1 MSLQDELRRRAWGD
15 ETASF
20 YKERAFGTRTGFGRH
35 PAILVVD
42 MQVALDDPAYRI
54 GADQTPAVEAIAT
67 LLRSARARSVPIV
80 YVRTGYR
87 PDFRDSGMFGRKIPS
102 LADLQV
108 GTPGYEIDP
117 RLAPQDDD
125 LIVEKKYPSAF
136 FQTNLASLLVA
147 AGVDTVIL
155 TGCSTSGCIRAAA
168 VDAVSS
174 GYHLVVPVECVSDR
188 AEGPHWAN
196 LFDIDAKYGDVMALA
211 EVLDALGRLDD
222 DPASR
227 RQAAAAAR
235 SA

>member
-1 MSLQDELRRRAWGD
+1 MSIQDELQRRAWGE

-20 YKERAFGTRTGFGRH
+20 YQQRGLGARTGFGRH

-54 GADQTPAVEAIAT
+54 GADQTPAVEAIAS
-67 LLRSARARSVPIV
+67 LLRRARELAVPIV

-87 PDFRDSGMFGRKIPS
+87 PDFRDSGMFGRKMPS
-102 LADLQV
+102 IADLQI

-136 FQTNLASLLVA
+136 FQTNLSSLLVA
-147 AGVDTVIL
+147 AGVDTVVL

-168 VDAVSS
+168 IDAVSS

-188 AEGPHWAN
+188 AEGPHWAS
-196 LFDIDAKYGDVMALA
+196 LFDIDAKYGDVMYLA
-211 EVLDALGRLDD
+211 DVLEELSRLES
-222 DPASR
+222 DPEAR
-227 RQAAAAAR
+227 RHAAAAAR
-235 SA
+235 R